1 MKRAFLF
8 AGRVLRE
15 LLRDPLSYIFCIGF
29 PLVML
34 ALMTCV
40 NSMIP
45 AGTVTLFEIDSLSAG
60 IAVFGLSF
68 VMLFAALQVSR
79 DRAGAFLTRLFS
91 SPMTANDFILGYA
104 LPLLL
109 VSVAQLCVTFISG
122 AGIAAVGGTSLPPVG
137 TLLAGLSLLPTALFF
152 IGVGILFGT
161 LMSDRSAPPCC
172 SIIISVASVLG
183 GVWFDT
189 ASIPDGNPLR
199 PICDI
204 LPFDHATRAART
216 LITGTGESVALHLA
230 VCAAWAVAV
239 WVAAVI
245 AFRARMRSDS
255 K

>member
-1 MKRAFLF
+1 MKRALLF

-34 ALMTCV
+34 ALMTCI

-45 AGTVTLFEIDSLSAG
+45 AGAMTLFEIDSLSAG

-68 VMLFAALQVSR
+68 VMLFAALSVSR

-109 VSVAQLCVTFISG
+109 VAVAQLCVTFASSAVVAV
-122 AGIAAVGGTSLPPVG
+122 AGGGSLLIGG

-152 IGVGILFGT
+152 IGVGLLFGT

-172 SIIISVASVLG
+172 SIIISVASVIG

-189 ASIPDGNPLR
+189 GIIPDGNPLR
-199 PICDI
+199 LICDI
-204 LPFDHATRAART
+204 LPFDHATRAARA
-216 LITGTGESVALHLA
+216 LIAGTGESVALHLA

-239 WVAAVI
+239 WVAAVL
-245 AFRARMRSDS
+245 AFRAKMRSNS